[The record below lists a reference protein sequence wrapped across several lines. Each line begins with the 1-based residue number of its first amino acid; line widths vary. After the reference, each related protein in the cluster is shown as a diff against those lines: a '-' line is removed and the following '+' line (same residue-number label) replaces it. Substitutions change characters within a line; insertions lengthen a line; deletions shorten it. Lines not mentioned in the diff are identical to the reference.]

1 MKNEKN
7 LFYQLA
13 NLTNECVIGCDFVQD
28 RFLFV
33 PESDYRLLPASSY
46 VSLSESFPQMKAYI
60 HPDDQYWVEQLFS
73 VMKEK
78 LEDPDLDLAQIDHFA
93 WQLRVNNNSRY
104 IHGYTMLHVKF
115 KPGMEQG
122 RLCSG
127 LFSITYSIQ
136 HEQDNHLSLHYYNRE
151 KVDIYTRFC
160 NKWKCY
166 QRNQLTEQQKCVLML
181 AQMGYSSREIAE
193 KMFLS
198 EKRIGN
204 IKAKIYE
211 DLHVNTIVQAI
222 QIVSDKIYNS

>member
-1 MKNEKN
+1 MKNERN
-7 LFYQLA
+7 LFCQLA
-13 NLTNECVIGCDFVQD
+13 NMTNECVIGCDFAQD

-104 IHGYTMLHVKF
+104 IQGYTMLHVKF
-115 KPGMEQG
+115 KPGMEQSI
-122 RLCSG
+122 LCSG
-127 LFSITYSIQ
+127 LFSITFSIQ

-181 AQMGYSSREIAE
+181 AQMGYSSKEIAE

-198 EKRIGN
+198 VRRIEK
-204 IKAKIYE
+204 IKELIYE
-211 DLHVNTIVQAI
+211 ILNVNTIEQAI
-222 QIVSDKIYNS
+222 QAAINTRRL

>member
-1 MKNEKN
+1 M
-7 LFYQLA
+7 
-13 NLTNECVIGCDFVQD
+13 TNECVIGCDFAQD

-60 HPDDQYWVEQLFS
+60 HPDDQHWVEQLFS

-104 IHGYTMLHVKF
+104 IQGYTMLHVKF
-115 KPGMEQG
+115 KPGMEQSI
-122 RLCSG
+122 LCSG
-127 LFSITYSIQ
+127 LFSITFSIQ

-151 KVDIYTRFC
+151 KVDIYTRVC

-181 AQMGYSSREIAE
+181 AQMGYSSKEIAE

-198 EKRIGN
+198 VRRIEK
-204 IKAKIYE
+204 IKELIYE
-211 DLHVNTIVQAI
+211 ILNVNTIEQAI
-222 QIVSDKIYNS
+222 QAAINTRRL

>member
-1 MKNEKN
+1 M
-7 LFYQLA
+7 
-13 NLTNECVIGCDFVQD
+13 TNGCVIGCYFAQD

-60 HPDDQYWVEQLFS
+60 HPDDQHWVEQLFS

-104 IHGYTMLHVKF
+104 IQGYTMLHVKF
-115 KPGMEQG
+115 KPGMEQSI
-122 RLCSG
+122 LCSG
-127 LFSITYSIQ
+127 LFSITFSIQ

-181 AQMGYSSREIAE
+181 AQMGYSSKEIAE

-198 EKRIGN
+198 VRRIEK
-204 IKAKIYE
+204 IKELIYE
-211 DLHVNTIVQAI
+211 ILNVNTIEQAI
-222 QIVSDKIYNS
+222 QAAINTRRL

>member
-1 MKNEKN
+1 M
-7 LFYQLA
+7 
-13 NLTNECVIGCDFVQD
+13 TNECVIGCDFAQD

-60 HPDDQYWVEQLFS
+60 HPDDQHWVEQLFS

-104 IHGYTMLHVKF
+104 IQGYTMLHVKF
-115 KPGMEQG
+115 KPGMEQSI
-122 RLCSG
+122 LCSG
-127 LFSITYSIQ
+127 LFSITFSIQ

-181 AQMGYSSREIAE
+181 AQMGYSSKEIAE

-198 EKRIGN
+198 VRRIEK
-204 IKAKIYE
+204 IKELIYE
-211 DLHVNTIVQAI
+211 ILNVNTIEQAI
-222 QIVSDKIYNS
+222 QAAINTRRL

>member
-1 MKNEKN
+1 M
-7 LFYQLA
+7 
-13 NLTNECVIGCDFVQD
+13 TNECVIGCDFAQD

-60 HPDDQYWVEQLFS
+60 HPDDQHWVEQLFS

-78 LEDPDLDLAQIDHFA
+78 LEDPDLDLVQIDHFA
-93 WQLRVNNNSRY
+93 WQLRVHNNSRY
-104 IHGYTMLHVKF
+104 IQGYTMLHVKF
-115 KPGMEQG
+115 KPGMEQSI
-122 RLCSG
+122 LCSG
-127 LFSITYSIQ
+127 LFSITFSIQ

-181 AQMGYSSREIAE
+181 AQMGYSSKEIAE

-198 EKRIGN
+198 VRRIEK
-204 IKAKIYE
+204 IKELIYE
-211 DLHVNTIVQAI
+211 ILNVNTIEQAI
-222 QIVSDKIYNS
+222 QAAINTRRL

>member
-1 MKNEKN
+1 M
-7 LFYQLA
+7 
-13 NLTNECVIGCDFVQD
+13 TNECVIGCDFAQD

-104 IHGYTMLHVKF
+104 IQGYTMLHVKF
-115 KPGMEQG
+115 KPGMEQSI
-122 RLCSG
+122 LCSG
-127 LFSITYSIQ
+127 LFSITFSIQ

-181 AQMGYSSREIAE
+181 AQMGYSSKEIAE

-198 EKRIGN
+198 VRRIEK
-204 IKAKIYE
+204 IKELIYE
-211 DLHVNTIVQAI
+211 ILNVNTIEQAI
-222 QIVSDKIYNS
+222 QAAINTRRL

>member
-1 MKNEKN
+1 M
-7 LFYQLA
+7 
-13 NLTNECVIGCDFVQD
+13 TNECVIGCDFAQD

-60 HPDDQYWVEQLFS
+60 HPDDQHWVEQLFS

-104 IHGYTMLHVKF
+104 IQGYTMLHVKF
-115 KPGMEQG
+115 KPGMEQSI
-122 RLCSG
+122 LCSG
-127 LFSITYSIQ
+127 LFSITFSIQ
-136 HEQDNHLSLHYYNRE
+136 HEQDDHLSLHYYNRE

-181 AQMGYSSREIAE
+181 AQMGYSSKEIAE

-198 EKRIGN
+198 VRRIEK
-204 IKAKIYE
+204 IKELIYE
-211 DLHVNTIVQAI
+211 ILNVNTIEQAI
-222 QIVSDKIYNS
+222 QAAINTRRL

>member
-93 WQLRVNNNSRY
+93 WQ
-104 IHGYTMLHVKF
+104 
-115 KPGMEQG
+115 
-122 RLCSG
+122 
-127 LFSITYSIQ
+127 
-136 HEQDNHLSLHYYNRE
+136 
-151 KVDIYTRFC
+151 
-160 NKWKCY
+160 
-166 QRNQLTEQQKCVLML
+166 
-181 AQMGYSSREIAE
+181 
-193 KMFLS
+193 
-198 EKRIGN
+198 
-204 IKAKIYE
+204 
-211 DLHVNTIVQAI
+211 
-222 QIVSDKIYNS
+222 

>member
-1 MKNEKN
+1 MKNERN
-7 LFYQLA
+7 LFCQLA
-13 NLTNECVIGCDFVQD
+13 NMTNECVIGCDFVQD

-60 HPDDQYWVEQLFS
+60 HPDDQHWVEQLFS

-151 KVDIYTRFC
+151 K
-160 NKWKCY
+160 K
-166 QRNQLTEQQKCVLML
+166 
-181 AQMGYSSREIAE
+181 S
-193 KMFLS
+193 
-198 EKRIGN
+198 
-204 IKAKIYE
+204 
-211 DLHVNTIVQAI
+211 HH
-222 QIVSDKIYNS
+222 

>member
-1 MKNEKN
+1 MKNEKY

-60 HPDDQYWVEQLFS
+60 HPDDQHWVEQLFS

-104 IHGYTMLHVKF
+104 IQGYTMLHVKF
-115 KPGMEQG
+115 KPGMEQSI
-122 RLCSG
+122 LCSG
-127 LFSITYSIQ
+127 LFSITFSIQ

-181 AQMGYSSREIAE
+181 AQMGYSSKEIAE

-198 EKRIGN
+198 VRRIEK
-204 IKAKIYE
+204 IKELIYE
-211 DLHVNTIVQAI
+211 ILNVNTIEQAI
-222 QIVSDKIYNS
+222 QAAINTRRL

>member
-1 MKNEKN
+1 M
-7 LFYQLA
+7 
-13 NLTNECVIGCDFVQD
+13 TNECVIGCDFAQD

-60 HPDDQYWVEQLFS
+60 HPDDQHWVEQLFS

-104 IHGYTMLHVKF
+104 IQGYTMLHVKF
-115 KPGMEQG
+115 KPGMEQSI
-122 RLCSG
+122 LCSG
-127 LFSITYSIQ
+127 LFSITFSIQ

-198 EKRIGN
+198 EK
-204 IKAKIYE
+204 
-211 DLHVNTIVQAI
+211 
-222 QIVSDKIYNS
+222 